1 MTGFEVYQM
10 YLSLKL
16 HFTKDDYDYFRFN
29 GKTRASEESFNKR
42 NDSYFFKKLA
52 SKYDRDKIQEYFV
65 SNFISDN
72 KGYIKD
78 IIRPSGETIYA
89 NWKRKQDSFL
99 YTFREEVSSLLDNID
114 FPYEENFDN
123 IFSCTRGNHPVIITS
138 YLRKEIS
145 LESLIVFQSC
155 LGYVKRLDKTLTDPV
170 WKEVKMQI
178 VKYAPFLEVDCK
190 KYKTIILKTIKEKV

>member
-10 YLSLKL
+10 YLALKL

-52 SKYDRDKIQEYFV
+52 SKYDRDRIQEYFV

-78 IIRPSGETIYA
+78 IIRPSGETIYF
-89 NWKRKQDSFL
+89 NWKKKQDSFL
-99 YTFREEVSSLLDNID
+99 YTFREEVHTLLDNIE
-114 FPYEENFDN
+114 FPYEQNFDN
-123 IFSCTRGNHPVIITS
+123 LFVCKRGNHPIILTS

-145 LESLIVFQSC
+145 LETLIIFETC

-170 WKEVKMQI
+170 WNQVKTQVI
-178 VKYAPFLEVDCK
+178 KYAPFLQIDCK
-190 KYKTIILKTIKEKV
+190 KYKSIILKTIKEKV

>member
-52 SKYDRDKIQEYFV
+52 SKYDRDRIQEYFV

-72 KGYIKD
+72 RGYIKD
-78 IIRPSGETIYA
+78 IIRPSGETIYS
-89 NWKRKQDSFL
+89 NWKKKQESFL
-99 YTFREEVSSLLDNID
+99 YNFREEVSLLLDNID
-114 FPYEENFDN
+114 FPYEENFDKLFVCSKGRHPN
-123 IFSCTRGNHPVIITS
+123 ILTS

-145 LESLIVFQSC
+145 LETLVIFETC
-155 LGYVKRLDKTLTDPV
+155 LGYVKRLDETLTDPV
-170 WKEVKMQI
+170 WQQVKIQVI
-178 VKYAPFLEVDCK
+178 KYAPFLTIDCK
-190 KYKTIILKTIKEKV
+190 KYKSIILKTVKEKV